1 MMNTKAY
8 GKKVWLVAD
17 GFWPAESNGQ
27 PSHEAVCV
35 LNTGDTDAAVTLTL
49 FFEDR
54 PELSGFVTCCPAR
67 RTRHIRLDRLTNAD
81 GKPVPRGVP
90 YALLLESD
98 VPVVAQYSRLDTTQA
113 ELALMTTMAYPV
125 E

>member
-1 MMNTKAY
+1 MNAKAY
-8 GKKVWLVAD
+8 GKRVWLVAD
-17 GFWPAESNGQ
+17 GFWPTESNGQ

-35 LNTGDTDAAVTLTL
+35 LNTGATDANISLTL

-54 PELSGFVTCCPAR
+54 SELSGFKARCPAR
-67 RTRHIRLDRLTNAD
+67 STRHIRLDKIKNSS
-81 GKPVPRGVP
+81 GEPVPRGVP
-90 YALLLESD
+90 HALLIESD
-98 VPVVAQYSRLDTTQA
+98 TPVVAQYSRLDTTQK